1 MRVCL
6 YRNIRQ
12 TGHGCGAIKLLLD
25 SEASL
30 GVVDII
36 GEVEPGL
43 DVPII
48 FICSVIEAVSDA
60 IRVVMPPKDKK
71 VPDINLEK
79 LQKNKVNFQVHC
91 GIDFGTA
98 GTGLWFIANII

>member
-1 MRVCL
+1 MRFCVFVCL

-36 GEVEPGL
+36 GEVTSGL
-43 DVPII
+43 DVPMARDILRGNAKTERKCGNTTAAD
-48 FICSVIEAVSDA
+48 CS
-60 IRVVMPPKDKK
+60 
-71 VPDINLEK
+71 
-79 LQKNKVNFQVHC
+79 
-91 GIDFGTA
+91 T
-98 GTGLWFIANII
+98 

>member
-1 MRVCL
+1 MFVCL

-43 DVPII
+43 DVPMARDIHCYVCLPRLWHKW
-48 FICSVIEAVSDA
+48 FTQARDGTN
-60 IRVVMPPKDKK
+60 DKVCVCVQRMCCK
-71 VPDINLEK
+71 P
-79 LQKNKVNFQVHC
+79 
-91 GIDFGTA
+91 
-98 GTGLWFIANII
+98 